1 MDLVVMTAV
10 SALYSQLKELQKK
23 DADMKERDKM
33 LYSKLISQMQGDIDS
48 TSKLVA
54 RDTDLPLAATLL
66 KAYAKVEPLT
76 IAELNY
82 LLSLLHPRTL
92 TSYVPGELLAL
103 TWTKGGVM
111 LHAPN
116 AVKLQHTVS
125 SIAFVRCDNAHAVG
139 TFRYRVETAIADG
152 TAEGAFFCFDGVVTK
167 LHSLRASEAGQ
178 MLTAVSAL
186 YSQLKELQKKDADM
200 KERDKM
206 LYSKG
211 DTDSMNTDLPLAAT
225 LLKAYAKVEPLTI
238 AELNYLLSLLHPRT
252 LTSYVPG
259 ELLVLTWTKGG
270 VMLHAPNAVKL
281 QHTVSSIAFVRCDNA
296 HAVGTFRYRV
306 ETTIAD
312 GTAEGA
318 SFCFNG
324 TFTITLILDERD
336 RVPVPDVVDNIGSD
350 DDGDGMPDGNPIRVK
365 VETGGSSGE
374 AAFNADTDLV
384 GVRRRRRPTHLPRWL
399 RRRVWLEID

>member
-1 MDLVVMTAV
+1 MEAESKRGSGFTVDWVSPATAV

-33 LYSKLISQMQGDIDS
+33 
-48 TSKLVA
+48 LVA

-125 SIAFVRCDNAHAVG
+125 AIAFVQCDNAHAVG

-152 TAEGAFFCFDGVVTK
+152 TAEGTFFRFDGVVTK

-178 MLTAVSAL
+178 ML
-186 YSQLKELQKKDADM
+186 
-200 KERDKM
+200 
-206 LYSKG
+206 
-211 DTDSMNTDLPLAAT
+211 
-225 LLKAYAKVEPLTI
+225 
-238 AELNYLLSLLHPRT
+238 
-252 LTSYVPG
+252 
-259 ELLVLTWTKGG
+259 
-270 VMLHAPNAVKL
+270 
-281 QHTVSSIAFVRCDNA
+281 
-296 HAVGTFRYRV
+296 
-306 ETTIAD
+306 
-312 GTAEGA
+312 
-318 SFCFNG
+318 

-336 RVPVPDVVDNIGSD
+336 RVPVPDVVDNIGN
-350 DDGDGMPDGNPIRVK
+350 DDGDDMPDGNPIPVK

-374 AAFNADTDLV
+374 AAFNADTDPV
-384 GVRRRRRPTHLPRWL
+384 GVCRRRRPTHLLRWL

>member
-1 MDLVVMTAV
+1 
-10 SALYSQLKELQKK
+10 
-23 DADMKERDKM
+23 MKERDKM
-33 LYSKLISQMQGDIDS
+33 LYSKVLPFLCRKTDHVSFRSPFWFYSYPPSKYMKQFISQMQGDTDS
-48 TSKLVA
+48 TSKLIGYCMCVHAFIYLSYMNTVYLYRLVA

-139 TFRYRVETAIADG
+139 TFRYRVETTIADG

-178 MLTAVSAL
+178 ML
-186 YSQLKELQKKDADM
+186 
-200 KERDKM
+200 
-206 LYSKG
+206 
-211 DTDSMNTDLPLAAT
+211 
-225 LLKAYAKVEPLTI
+225 
-238 AELNYLLSLLHPRT
+238 
-252 LTSYVPG
+252 
-259 ELLVLTWTKGG
+259 
-270 VMLHAPNAVKL
+270 
-281 QHTVSSIAFVRCDNA
+281 
-296 HAVGTFRYRV
+296 
-306 ETTIAD
+306 
-312 GTAEGA
+312 
-318 SFCFNG
+318 
-324 TFTITLILDERD
+324 
-336 RVPVPDVVDNIGSD
+336 IGSD
-350 DDGDGMPDGNPIRVK
+350 DDGDDMPDGNLIPVK

-374 AAFNADTDLV
+374 AAFNADTDPV
-384 GVRRRRRPTHLPRWL
+384 GVCRRRRPTHLPRWL

>member
-1 MDLVVMTAV
+1 
-10 SALYSQLKELQKK
+10 
-23 DADMKERDKM
+23 MKERDKM
-33 LYSKLISQMQGDIDS
+33 LYSKVLPFLCRKTDHVSFRSPFWFYSYPPSKYMKQFISQMQGDTDS
-48 TSKLVA
+48 MSKLISYCMCVHAFIYLSYLNTVYLYMLVA
-54 RDTDLPLAATLL
+54 RD
-66 KAYAKVEPLT
+66 
-76 IAELNY
+76 
-82 LLSLLHPRTL
+82 
-92 TSYVPGELLAL
+92 
-103 TWTKGGVM
+103 
-111 LHAPN
+111 
-116 AVKLQHTVS
+116 
-125 SIAFVRCDNAHAVG
+125 
-139 TFRYRVETAIADG
+139 
-152 TAEGAFFCFDGVVTK
+152 
-167 LHSLRASEAGQ
+167 
-178 MLTAVSAL
+178 
-186 YSQLKELQKKDADM
+186 
-200 KERDKM
+200 
-206 LYSKG
+206 
-211 DTDSMNTDLPLAAT
+211 TDLPLAAT

-324 TFTITLILDERD
+324 VVTKLHSLRASEA
-336 RVPVPDVVDNIGSD
+336 VPDVVDNIGSD